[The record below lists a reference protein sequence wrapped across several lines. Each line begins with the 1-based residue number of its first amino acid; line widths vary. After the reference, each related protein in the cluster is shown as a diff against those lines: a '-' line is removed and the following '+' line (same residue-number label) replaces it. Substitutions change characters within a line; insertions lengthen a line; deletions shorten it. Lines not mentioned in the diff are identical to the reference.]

1 MAGRMREA
9 QICPSILAADLLRL
23 REQVEAA
30 ERGGAGRFHVD
41 VMDGVFVPN
50 ISFGPSMVEA
60 VRRTTG
66 ASIEAHLMI
75 VQPDRYLDEFARAG
89 ADVIIVHQEAGPHLD
104 RTIERIKQL
113 GKKAGVVICPATP
126 VDVLEH
132 VIESV
137 DLVLVMTV
145 NPGFGGQKFIDYTL
159 GKISRVREMLDSR
172 NPGCDLEID
181 GGVDL
186 DTIRRAR
193 EAGASV
199 FVAGTAVFGDAAGP
213 AAGIRKLLDAAG
225 SVDSKPGAPA
235 GP

>member
-1 MAGRMREA
+1 MREA

-23 REQVEAA
+23 RELVLAA
-30 ERGGAGRFHVD
+30 ERGGARRFHVD

-50 ISFGPSMVEA
+50 ISFGASMVEA
-60 VRRTTG
+60 VRGATG
-66 ASIEAHLMI
+66 AMIEAHLMI
-75 VQPDRYLDEFARAG
+75 VEPDRYLDEFAQAG
-89 ADVIIVHQEAGPHLD
+89 ADLITVHQEAGPHLD
-104 RTIERIKQL
+104 RTIERIKHL

-159 GKISRVREMLDSR
+159 GKISRVRRMLEAR

-181 GGVDL
+181 GGVEL

-213 AAGIRKLLDAAG
+213 AASIRKLLDAAG
-225 SVDSKPGAPA
+225 S
-235 GP
+235 